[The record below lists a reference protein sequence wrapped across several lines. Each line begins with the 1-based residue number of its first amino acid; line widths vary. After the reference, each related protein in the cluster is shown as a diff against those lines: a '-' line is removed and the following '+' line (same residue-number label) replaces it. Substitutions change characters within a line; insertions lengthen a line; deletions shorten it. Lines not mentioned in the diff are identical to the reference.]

1 MTEPTSPGPTSA
13 ITSIQIEE
21 EMTSSFMDYAMSV
34 IVARALPDARDGLKP
49 VHRRVLFAQRGLNN
63 TWNRPYVK
71 SARVVGD
78 VIGKYHPHGDA
89 SVYDALVRMAQD
101 FSMRYML
108 VDGQGNFGS
117 VDGDPPAAMRYT
129 ECRMS
134 KLSSELLADI
144 DKETVDWQPNYD
156 DKELEPTV
164 MPTRVPNLLIN
175 GATGIAV
182 GMATSIPP
190 HNLGE
195 ILDGTLALIERPG
208 LADEELFKMVTGPD
222 FPTGG
227 IIQGRMGILS
237 AYKTGRG
244 SVVVRGRAA
253 IEEIRKDR
261 NAIIVTELPYMVNKA
276 RWIETTA
283 DQVRDKKLEGISDIR
298 DESDRTGMRVVFEL
312 KRDANDQVVLN
323 NLYKAT
329 ALQTSFAVNMLAIVD
344 SRPVMLTLRRALQVF
359 IEHRR
364 DVVTRRTLFDL
375 REARA
380 RREIVEGLGLAV
392 INIDR
397 VIEIIRSSKD
407 TDIAK
412 DRLMAERLAG
422 LDGFLERAGRP
433 EAEVAVARAAGF
445 VHLSAR
451 QAQAI
456 LDMRL
461 GRLTGLER
469 EKLEAEY
476 RELWALTDHL
486 EGLLGDHRKL
496 MAAIV
501 EELRAIRAEFGD
513 ERRTEIV
520 DAEGEIL
527 TEALIDV
534 EDMVVT
540 RTRLGYVKRTP
551 LKEYQAQGRGGRG
564 ITGAAQGGDDD
575 FVADMFAASTH
586 DHLLLFTSKGRAYYK
601 KVYELPE
608 GSRTSKGKPFVNV
621 IELQQDEEVVAM
633 MPLSEFSEER
643 FVFLATEQGT
653 VKKTALDKF
662 EKIRATGIRAISLAE
677 DDRLVGAAITGAEQD
692 VLLTSARGLA
702 VRFRDDRV
710 RPMGRDAGGVRGIG
724 LRTGDRLVGMVTF
737 NRDSAATLI
746 TVCQRGYGKRTTLSD
761 YPTKNRGGKGIIT
774 IKTTSRNGL
783 VAAVRIVDADDH
795 LILISDKGKI
805 IRLRVK
811 DIPTQGRAT
820 QGVRVM
826 RVDDGESVAAIERLA
841 DPEEETGIA
850 EGAPIEAADDS
861 DTVPMETGDLEP
873 VVDEDGDGDEAEDD
887 DEPEIELDA
896 DADADDEEPDDEP
909 PAGTGR
915 N

>member
-1 MTEPTSPGPTSA
+1 MSDTTTAPQN
-13 ITSIQIEE
+13 ITPVAIEE

-49 VHRRVLFAQRGLNN
+49 VHRRILFAQKGLSN
-63 TWNRPYVK
+63 WFNRPYLK
-71 SARVVGD
+71 CARIVGD

-129 ECRMS
+129 ECR
-134 KLSSELLADI
+134 LARISSDLLADN

-164 MPTRVPNLLIN
+164 LPTRVPNLLIN

-195 ILDGTLALIERPG
+195 ILDGTLALIDNPR
-208 LADEELFKMVTGPD
+208 LSDDELFKLIPGPD

-227 IIQGRMGILS
+227 IILGRVGILS
-237 AYKTGRG
+237 AFKTGRG
-244 SVVVRGRAA
+244 SIQLRGRAHT
-253 IEEIRKDR
+253 EEIRKDR
-261 NAIIVTELPYMVNKA
+261 TAIIVTELPFMVNKA
-276 RWIETTA
+276 RWIESA
-283 DQVRDKKLEGISDIR
+283 AEMVRDKKLEGIADIR

-329 ALQTSFAVNMLAIVD
+329 ALQSSITSMMLAIVD
-344 SRPVMLTLRRALQVF
+344 GRPVLLTLRRALQVF
-359 IEHRR
+359 IDHRR

-375 REARA
+375 REARS

-392 INIDR
+392 MNIDR

-407 TDIAK
+407 TDVAK
-412 DRLMAERLAG
+412 ERLMAERLGG

-433 EAEVAVARAAGF
+433 AAEVEAARAAGF

-476 RELWALTDHL
+476 KELWALTDYL
-486 EGLLGDHRKL
+486 EGLLSDEKKL
-496 MAAIV
+496 MGAIV
-501 EELRAIRAEFGD
+501 EELKAIRAEFAD
-513 ERRTEIV
+513 PRRTEIV

-527 TEALIDV
+527 TEALIDQ

-540 RTRLGYVKRTP
+540 KTRLGYVKRTP
-551 LKEYQAQGRGGRG
+551 LREYQAQGRGGRG
-564 ITGAAQGGDDD
+564 ITGAQSGGDDD

-586 DHLLLFTSKGRAYYK
+586 DHLLLFTSHGRAYYK
-601 KVYELPE
+601 KVFELPE
-608 GSRTSKGKPFVNV
+608 GGRTSKGKPFVNV
-621 IELQQDEEVVAM
+621 IELQEGEEVVAM
-633 MPLSEFSEER
+633 LPLKEFAGDR
-643 FVFLATEQGT
+643 FVFLATANGT
-653 VKKTALDKF
+653 VKKTSLDAF
-662 EKIRATGIRAISLAE
+662 EKIRSSGIKAINLDES
-677 DDRLVGAAITGAEQD
+677 DRLVGAAITSPEHD
-692 VLLTSARGLA
+692 VLLTSARGFA

-710 RPMGRDAGGVRGIG
+710 RPMGRTAGGVRGMD
-724 LRTGDRLVGMVTF
+724 LREGDKMVGMVTF
-737 NRDSAATLI
+737 ERNSEATLI
-746 TVCQRGYGKRTTLSD
+746 TVCQRGYGNRAALTG
-761 YPTKNRGGKGIIT
+761 YPTKNRGGKGVIA
-774 IKTTSRNGL
+774 IKTNARNGQ
-783 VAAVRIVDADDH
+783 VAAVRIVAEEDH
-795 LILISDKGKI
+795 VILISDRGKI
-805 IRLRVK
+805 IRLRVR
-811 DIPTQGRAT
+811 DIPVKGRAT
-820 QGVRVM
+820 MGVRLM
-826 RVDDGESVAAIERLA
+826 RVDDGEQVAAMERLA
-841 DPEEETGIA
+841 DPQEESGIA
-850 EGAPIEAADDS
+850 EGAPIEVADDS
-861 DTVPMETGDLEP
+861 DTVPMESADLEGE
-873 VVDEDGDGDEAEDD
+873 DEGDEGDD
-887 DEPEIELDA
+887 DGEAGDEPEDGG
-896 DADADDEEPDDEP
+896 DDDS
-909 PAGTGR
+909 